1 MIIHKLSKCSWL
13 NDNLKD
19 GLVSGIALGIALGI
33 VLGIASETIYEV
45 VFGLV
50 SGLAFGLVFG
60 LIYGLTYGLV
70 TITSNYPEFIPIWVL
85 VIGIIAIMELFFFL
99 DDKQPKK
106 EENKIW
112 FTAKRKF
119 YALFDTLLILVNI
132 NNIRIISKEL
142 EINWIIVKDW
152 IGYIGIG
159 IGTILIVSGILYLF
173 LKLNSLRYNKVS
185 VPIKK
190 RGRK

>member
-1 MIIHKLSKCSWL
+1 MIIHKLSKCSWW
-13 NDNLKD
+13 NDDVKNGIIF
-19 GLVSGIALGIALGI
+19 GLASGIILGIVSGSVSGIVSGII
-33 VLGIASETIYEV
+33 FTIAY
-45 VFGLV
+45 GLV
-50 SGLAFGLVFG
+50 SGLV
-60 LIYGLTYGLV
+60 TGLV
-70 TITSNYPEFIPIWVL
+70 TITSNYPEFLPIWVL

-99 DDKQPKK
+99 DDKKPKK

-132 NNIRIISKEL
+132 NNIRVISKEL

-159 IGTILIVSGILYLF
+159 IGTLLIVSGILYLF

-190 RGRK
+190 RGGK